1 MKLVNPDDD
10 VMIISDT
17 GVVIRVAA
25 KDISKIGR
33 DTLGVRIMKFKNA
46 DEKVVCVTNTPAE
59 ADDIEE

>member
-1 MKLVNPDDD
+1 
-10 VMIISDT
+10 MIISDT